1 MTMTQPRP
9 LSPVDR
15 IRKEIE
21 RNALRAR
28 NGIKMVTGVSRP
40 QLGCTPKDTVWT
52 AGRCELW
59 HYRSDNVT
67 LAPPV
72 LIIYSLLNRSFI
84 VDLAPGNSFIEKLL
98 KAGFDVYM
106 LDWGVPDE
114 RDSENTFEDYVDDY
128 IPGAVERIL
137 EISGSDEVNM
147 LGYCFG
153 GLLSVLY
160 AAHHPDAPLRSLTV
174 MTTPTDLQHMGP
186 MGDALGASGVEV
198 EDTFNEDGNV
208 APEVLLQA
216 FRSLTPTADITGY
229 VNLWQQMWN
238 DDYVSAHQAMSGW
251 GNNHIPF
258 PGGVAK
264 QLVGMMRD
272 NALVNDRLVIGGDR
286 VHLSDITLPFLH
298 VTADRDHII
307 PEKCSAP
314 LVGLVGS
321 PDAEQFRLPAGHIGL
336 VVGKTAAKTTI
347 PKIIDFMR
355 QRSEEIAQ

>member
-1 MTMTQPRP
+1 MVTLPGTSA
-9 LSPVDR
+9 LDR
-15 IRKEIE
+15 VRKEIE

-28 NGIKMVTGVSRP
+28 NGIKLVAGVSQP
-40 QLGCTPKDTVWT
+40 DLGVSPKDVVWT

-59 HYRSDNVT
+59 HYRNDAVN

-72 LIIYSLLNRSFI
+72 LIVYSLMNRSYI
-84 VDLAPGNSFIEKLL
+84 VDLTKGNSFVERLL
-98 KAGFDVYM
+98 QAGFDVYM
-106 LDWGVPDE
+106 LDWGIPDE
-114 RDSENTFEDYVDDY
+114 RDAGNTFEDYVDDF
-128 IPGAVERIL
+128 IPAAVDRIR
-137 EISGSDEVNM
+137 EISGSREVNL

-174 MTTPTDLQHMGP
+174 LTTPTDFAELGP
-186 MGDALGASGVEV
+186 MADAFGTSGVDI
-198 EDTFNEDGNV
+198 EDTFNDDGNV
-208 APEVLLQA
+208 APDVLLA
-216 FRSLTPTADITGY
+216 SFRSLTPTAEITGY

-238 DDYVSAHQAMSGW
+238 EDYVAAHQAMSGW
-251 GNNHIPF
+251 GNEHIPF

-264 QLVGMMRD
+264 QMAVMIAD
-272 NALVNDRLVIGGDR
+272 NALINDRLVIGGDR
-286 VHLSDITLPFLH
+286 VHLSDITVPFLH

-321 PDAEQFRLPAGHIGL
+321 AEKEQFRLPAGHIGL

-355 QRSEEIAQ
+355 TRSEEIS